1 MNPLSGPAGGG
12 IPAWIPPLA
21 GPEGTPRLCPVPTQ
35 LHHPLPQ
42 PMEGQG
48 AQQTQAA
55 AGGVRIEQEEKDS
68 CPRANPKPPLA
79 LCSGVGSP
87 PTEQPQLQSTS
98 QYLGF
103 NQH

>member
-68 CPRANPKPPLA
+68 CPRANPKPPP
-79 LCSGVGSP
+79 CSVLWCGV
-87 PTEQPQLQSTS
+87 TS
-98 QYLGF
+98 HGTASAPIHVSIF
-103 NQH
+103 RI